1 MNETSSNP
9 FSGRLNGANSSLAA
23 GGVSVFQDI
32 EGGSKTH
39 QFRYSREGFRYNLAV
54 AIALTALFCG
64 FVWLITGV
72 YGTAWHTMITV
83 VAGSIFFAFISARM
97 LAQYWRDDVVLAVQ
111 PTGLYDGRIGGDTI
125 PWDAIKEL
133 VVIRREQEFRLEVI
147 LWPGKEGGRP
157 RSHEV
162 NLSALEGGSQAI
174 LEAIHAY
181 KPIRLE
187 K

>member
-9 FSGRLNGANSSLAA
+9 RSSGLNGSANGHA
-23 GGVSVFQDI
+23 GRGVSVYQDI
-32 EGGSKTH
+32 VGGTKTH
-39 QFRYSREGFRYNLAV
+39 QFRYSRTGFRYNLAV
-54 AIALTALFCG
+54 ALALTALFCG

-72 YGTAWHTMITV
+72 YGTAWHTAITV
-83 VAGSIFFAFISARM
+83 SAGLIFFAFISARM

-133 VVIRREQEFRLEVI
+133 VMIRREQEFRLEVI
-147 LWPGKEGGRP
+147 LWPKKPGGRA

-174 LEAIHAY
+174 LEAINAY